1 MGSVSVRS
9 RQPVGAGLT
18 PAQLV
23 PAQGEVTVRPARRND
38 IQDAAGV
45 ADVLNNVIAER
56 RYTTLAGYWTPEA
69 EQAFLQNLGPHS
81 EAFVAEVAGHIVG
94 FQVIEPFVA
103 YTSAMDHV
111 AILGTYLH
119 ADFRG
124 RGIGRRLAEETLR
137 FAREQG
143 YEKSV
148 IYVLADNKAGLGYYR
163 SLGFEEK
170 GILAR
175 QAKIDGLYHDEV
187 FMELHF
193 SGRGH
198 DR

>member
-1 MGSVSVRS
+1 MGSDSARS
-9 RQPVGAGLT
+9 PHCVGAGL
-18 PAQLV
+18 A
-23 PAQGEVTVRPARRND
+23 PAQGEVTVRPVRRND
-38 IQDAAGV
+38 IRDAAGV
-45 ADVLNNVIAER
+45 ANVLNSVIAER
-56 RYTTLAGYWTPEA
+56 RRTTLAGHWTPEA
-69 EQAFLQNLGPHS
+69 EQTFLQNLGPRS

-111 AILGTYLH
+111 ALLGTYLH

-124 RGIGRRLAEETLR
+124 RGIGHRLAEETLR
-137 FAREQG
+137 FARQQD
-143 YEKSV
+143 YEKAV
-148 IYVLADNKAGLGYYR
+148 IYVLADNEAGRGYYR

-170 GILAR
+170 GILTR

-193 SGRGH
+193 SWAGH

>member
-1 MGSVSVRS
+1 MGSDSTLS
-9 RQPVGAGLT
+9 AQPVGAALA
-18 PAQLV
+18 PAQHAS
-23 PAQGEVTVRPARRND
+23 AQGEATVRPVRRND

-45 ADVLNNVIAER
+45 ANVLNSVIAER
-56 RYTTLAGYWTPEA
+56 RHTTVAGYWTPEA
-69 EQAFLQNLGPHS
+69 EQAFLQNLGPRS

-94 FQVIEPFVA
+94 FQVVEPFVA
-103 YTSAMDHV
+103 YASAMDHV

-143 YEKSV
+143 YEKSA
-148 IYVLADNKAGLGYYR
+148 IYVLADNEAGLGYYR

-170 GILAR
+170 GILTH
-175 QAKIDGLYHDEV
+175 QAKIDELYHDEV

-193 SGRGH
+193 SWGGH
-198 DR
+198 DP